1 VTELTIII
9 PTLNEA
15 PGIGPT
21 IKEYQKIFPNAHI
34 LVVDGGSTDGT
45 PEIARNLGAE
55 VIQQQGKG
63 KGNAIKTALQHL
75 KNKKQQPKYII
86 ITDGDHTYPAEPAA
100 KMIQILEKN
109 PDVAMVTGDR
119 FHTYTLKTYLKDIY
133 SLGNLILK
141 TLHHYLNKVK
151 MKDPLTGLRAIKWQT
166 IKNWKP
172 TAKHFEIEVE
182 INNHIKNLKQ
192 KIIEIPIKYRKRLGI
207 KKLKIKHGITI
218 LKQIILNILKTVKDH
233 NIALQSQNRKI
244 ALKTSQTRPKTP

>member
-1 VTELTIII
+1 MNENITIII

-15 PGIGPT
+15 PGIEPT
-21 IKEYQKIFPNAHI
+21 IKEYQKVFPNAHI

-45 PEIARNLGAE
+45 QEIARSLGAE
-55 VIQQQGKG
+55 VIQQKSKG
-63 KGNAIKTALQHL
+63 KGNAIKTAIQHL
-75 KNKKQQPKYII
+75 KQKTKQPKYII
-86 ITDGDHTYPAEPAA
+86 ITDGDHTYPAKTAA

-109 PDVAMVTGDR
+109 PDVAMVTGER
-119 FHTYTLKTYLKDIY
+119 FHTHTLKTYLTNIY
-133 SLGNLILK
+133 ALGNLILK
-141 TLHHYLNKVK
+141 TLHHHLNKVK

-192 KIIEIPIKYRKRLGI
+192 KIIEIPIKYRKRLGT

-218 LKQIILNILKTVKDH
+218 LKQIIKNIPK
-233 NIALQSQNRKI
+233 QFSQQP
-244 ALKTSQTRPKTP
+244 SQ

>member
-1 VTELTIII
+1 MKNITIII

-15 PGIGPT
+15 PGIEPT
-21 IKEYQKIFPNAHI
+21 IKEYQKVFPNAHI

-45 PEIARNLGAE
+45 PEIARSLGAE
-55 VIQQQGKG
+55 VIQQKGKG
-63 KGNAIKTALQHL
+63 KGNAIKTAIQHI
-75 KNKKQQPKYII
+75 KQKTKQPKYII

-119 FHTYTLKTYLKDIY
+119 FHTHTLKTYLTDIY
-133 SLGNLILK
+133 AMGNLILK

-151 MKDPLTGLRAIKWQT
+151 MKDPLTGLRAIKWKH

-172 TAKHFEIEVE
+172 KAKHFEIEVE

-192 KIIEIPIKYRKRLGI
+192 KIIEIPIKYRKRLGT

-218 LKQIILNILKTVKDH
+218 LKQIIKNITTNLKTTITATKC
-233 NIALQSQNRKI
+233 NNRYINK
-244 ALKTSQTRPKTP
+244 